1 MIKGAVVEE
10 TKIIAPDNALCIE
23 MKQKYD
29 MIPGK
34 SFGTLP
40 TSRHKEYLR
49 LKCYKF
55 FCKPHPMA
63 GRGVFDCEPIE

>member
-10 TKIIAPDNALCIE
+10 TKIIAPDKALCIE

-40 TSRHKEYLR
+40 ASRHKEYLR
-49 LKCYKF
+49 LKC
-55 FCKPHPMA
+55 
-63 GRGVFDCEPIE
+63 